1 MICGTFGPKSF
12 HLCRSI
18 SQCTV
23 TRSYHRSF
31 HPFMAP
37 IFFNEKKKP
46 ILSKIL
52 SLWLRYSNGLANVP
66 ITTNT
71 QFAIYALGQVRSF
84 HEQILLKI
92 FCVKI
97 SLKNNHFCRSTI
109 TFIVNKQLFNL
120 IFILIFIFY
129 LYLLFY
135 FFFYLF
141 FILFHLSYFFL
152 VFNLFSFLSSFLSS
166 SFSSI
171 FFHSSCGSRKSFART
186 KDKKRKKKKNFFFFF
201 FFGVR
206 LLFCLGLMNP
216 ENRNLK
222 K

>member
-1 MICGTFGPKSF
+1 M
-12 HLCRSI
+12 
-18 SQCTV
+18 
-23 TRSYHRSF
+23 
-31 HPFMAP
+31 
-37 IFFNEKKKP
+37 
-46 ILSKIL
+46 
-52 SLWLRYSNGLANVP
+52 
-66 ITTNT
+66 NT
-71 QFAIYALGQVRSF
+71 QFAIYALGHIIMHLVPGS
-84 HEQILLKI
+84 IKNI
-92 FCVKI
+92 VVKI

-186 KDKKRKKKKNFFFFF
+186 KDKKSKKKKKIFFFFF
-201 FFGVR
+201 FFWSSSSF
-206 LLFCLGLMNP
+206 LFGLMNP

>member
-1 MICGTFGPKSF
+1 MYNVYMWHNLNFKNWSSNSSRILCYLHFGRCSD
-12 HLCRSI
+12 H
-18 SQCTV
+18 
-23 TRSYHRSF
+23 
-31 HPFMAP
+31 
-37 IFFNEKKKP
+37 N
-46 ILSKIL
+46 
-52 SLWLRYSNGLANVP
+52 
-66 ITTNT
+66 NT

-186 KDKKRKKKKNFFFFF
+186 KDKKSFKKKNFYFYFYFLFLFLFLEFVFFFVW
-201 FFGVR
+201 GSWT
-206 LLFCLGLMNP
+206 
-216 ENRNLK
+216 LK
-222 K
+222 IEI